1 MIAILLLVLLVV
13 FLAGGTMNY
22 GRWGAG
28 GLSPAN
34 VSQAIEAVAP
44 FGVDVSSGVEEAP
57 GRKSPELIESF
68 ASRAREAF
76 ARARTG
82 ERR

>member
-28 GLSPAN
+28 GLSPAALIALIL
-34 VSQAIEAVAP
+34 VLLLLTGCTAGPRA
-44 FGVDVSSGVEEAP
+44 SSTPIVTP
-57 GRKSPELIESF
+57 RGRH
-68 ASRAREAF
+68 AADAR
-76 ARARTG
+76 
-82 ERR
+82 

>member
-28 GLSPAN
+28 GLSPA
-34 VSQAIEAVAP
+34 A
-44 FGVDVSSGVEEAP
+44 
-57 GRKSPELIESF
+57 LI
-68 ASRAREAF
+68 ALILVLLLL
-76 ARARTG
+76 TG
-82 ERR
+82 NLHF